1 MSEKAIAPTKKRIEV
16 LDVLRGFAILGIVLA
31 NIQSWSGYK
40 FIPFEQLAML
50 PHANLD
56 HLLKF
61 FFNLFVDT
69 KFYTIFSLLFGIGF
83 YLQFHKHV
91 DNQAPF
97 IKVYRRRLA
106 FLMLFGAI
114 HAFFWSG
121 DILFIYGAVGFVF
134 ILFRNLGEKKLLALS
149 IFFFYVWLIYDLY
162 FAVFMP
168 GFLSHGHYAYKT
180 YRDVTPWEL
189 TAIFQ
194 YGDLGMVLQANWH
207 NLIWRY
213 IDLIPAGRLTKIL
226 AIFLLGFYLMKIDYF
241 NRYATSKKLLVLY
254 FVVGFGISIFTTAI
268 GGSMASFPNSPADT
282 LWKFFAATGQLFM
295 ALGYV
300 QMISILHHNGFF
312 KKLLHPLSY
321 VGKMSFSNY
330 ILHTVFGYLIF
341 YPFFGGMFGKMGLL
355 QIMEVAVI
363 IYVLEILFSYI
374 WLRCFQFGPLEWL
387 WRCLTYKKCF
397 PLRREKA

>member
-1 MSEKAIAPTKKRIEV
+1 MNFKPTKKRIEV

-40 FIPFEQLAML
+40 YIPFYELNTL
-50 PHANLD
+50 PNADIND
-56 HLLKF
+56 ILKF

-83 YLQFHKHV
+83 FLQFKKHV
-91 DNQAPF
+91 NNQQPF

-134 ILFRNLGEKKLLALS
+134 ILFRNLSTKKLLFFS
-149 IFFFYVWLIYDLY
+149 VFFFYIWLVYDAL

-168 GFLSHGHYAYKT
+168 GFLSHDHFAYKN
-180 YRDVTPWEL
+180 YADITPWEL

-194 YGDLGMVLQANWH
+194 QGDFLSVLQANWH
-207 NLIWRY
+207 NLYWRY
-213 IDLIPAGRLTKIL
+213 IDLIPAGRLTKVL

-241 NRYATSKKLLVLY
+241 NRYANSKKLFFLY
-254 FVVGFGISIFTTAI
+254 FLTGIFVSVTTTYI
-268 GGSMASFPNSPADT
+268 GGSMASFPDSLNDT
-282 LWKFFAATGQLFM
+282 VWKFFAATGQIFLAM
-295 ALGYV
+295 SYV
-300 QMISILHHNGFF
+300 QIISILYHSNIF
-312 KKLLHPLSY
+312 KKILHPLSY

-341 YPFFGGMFGKMGLL
+341 YPFFGHLYGKVSLL
-355 QIMEVAVI
+355 GIMEIAVL
-363 IYVLEILFSYI
+363 IYIY
-374 WLRCFQFGPLEWL
+374 LR
-387 WRCLTYKKCF
+387 
-397 PLRREKA
+397 